1 MFRKKKHVDLTK
13 LCLCLCAHNR
23 YTMVHLDVERH
34 ALAVSFCGSAWI
46 AVEEHP
52 ADAGVDLRST
62 GSDGV
67 G

>member
-1 MFRKKKHVDLTK
+1 M
-13 LCLCLCAHNR
+13 
-23 YTMVHLDVERH
+23 ERH
-34 ALAVSFCGSAWI
+34 ALAVSIEEHGSAWI
-46 AVEEHP
+46 AIEEHP